1 MHARVVKTEEC
12 LPSGSLHAG
21 LVGVSGAHDLA
32 PLRDGILLAE
42 HEGPDG
48 AAAHEVDQAVEER
61 LPVVLR
67 IEFLR
72 AGPRKLQAKSC
83 SVQ

>member
-1 MHARVVKTEEC
+1 MQREEC

-32 PLRDGILLAE
+32 PLRDGILLAK

-72 AGPRKLQAKSC
+72 AGPR
-83 SVQ
+83 